1 MKTFTSVLPLLTVLT
16 ALAFSAGAQDLLE
29 SVDKARE
36 ARTAAQPELIM
47 TDPAIRKAVR
57 ETLAESKPAPLKGDD
72 GRILRGDTYDKFTR
86 QVDDAQVPSCWRPDA
101 MKHNPPTIGP
111 INLGGLLA
119 LPFWGWAIASGKCNK

>member
-1 MKTFTSVLPLLTVLT
+1 MKTFTPVLPLLTALT

-29 SVDKARE
+29 SADKAKE